1 LEQAD
6 YLVQRLGG
14 DPYYSANKG
23 VPALILAHMHVDVS
37 PRAAERWLDHFE
49 DALDDVQD
57 EVTPEEKGVILDHMR
72 YMAYFLVA
80 AQVQQREDAAAGI
93 HFLD

>member
-1 LEQAD
+1 MM
-6 YLVQRLGG
+6 QRLGG

-23 VPALILAHMHVDVS
+23 IPALILSHMHVDVS

-49 DALDDVQD
+49 ESLDDVQD
-57 EVTPEEKGVILDHMR
+57 EVNPQQKDMIMDHMR
-72 YMAYFLVA
+72 YAAYFLVA

-93 HFLD
+93 NFLD